1 MSGYDAD
8 VLQSGIY
15 IGSNIIH
22 GPGGSWYMII
32 CSRDDKNKVI
42 IQLAVEIFSGQLSER
57 YFVDSW
63 SNWVVIK

>member
-1 MSGYDAD
+1 
-8 VLQSGIY
+8 
-15 IGSNIIH
+15 
-22 GPGGSWYMII
+22 MII